1 MMLKKTL
8 VGAMFVGLITLLVAG
23 AVIRTN
29 DRVSKVTEA
38 GQQLGRAGEGVDAL
52 GHGGPWRTH
61 DGPVEANEE
70 HGCAGHGAD
79 GEPENRE
86 LGIGQARV
94 NAWITLEAT
103 VSDVART
110 GMMVTTM
117 EGEIVTVE
125 RRAWA
130 FAQAEGFSAQPGD
143 RVLLA
148 GFYDGGELVVGA
160 LENLS
165 DGTSVRLRE
174 ENGRPL
180 WAGHGGGGA

>member
-1 MMLKKTL
+1 MMPKKIL
-8 VGAMFVGLITLLVAG
+8 VGALFVGLITLLVAG
-23 AVIRTN
+23 AVIRTH
-29 DRVSKVTEA
+29 DRVSKVAEA

-61 DGPVEANEE
+61 DDRVEANEE
-70 HGCAGHGAD
+70 HGCAGQDAD

-94 NAWITLEAT
+94 NAWLTLEAT
-103 VSDVART
+103 VSDLART
-110 GMMVTTM
+110 GLTVTTM

-130 FAQAEGFSAQPGD
+130 FAQAEGFSARPGD
-143 RVLLA
+143 RILLT
-148 GFYDGGELVVGA
+148 GFYAGNELEVGA

-165 DGTSVRLRE
+165 NGTSVQLRE